1 MLIFKPDLADE
12 VIAEIKERL
21 QKIIADFE
29 GEFIEEV
36 TGWGKRRLAYN
47 IDDYAEGIYLLWRF
61 NGGAATV
68 EELDRVIK
76 ISDKIIRHI
85 IVKLDPKK

>member
-1 MLIFKPDLADE
+1 MIIFKPDLGEEA
-12 VIAEIKERL
+12 IAEIKERL
-21 QKIIADFE
+21 LKIIADFN

-36 TGWGKRRLAYN
+36 TGWGKRRMAYS
-47 IDDYAEGIYLLWRF
+47 IDDYQEGIYLLWHF
-61 NGGAATV
+61 NGQADTV

-76 ISDKIIRHI
+76 ISDKILRHM